1 MTNLLSVS
9 MIGSVMILVIILLR
23 ALLHNRVHRTV
34 FLLLWLLAA
43 ARLSVPM
50 VISSSVSV
58 YNLLPKGESG
68 ITETYEQILTE
79 PIGSMAVQ
87 EEGSIP
93 SRDPAETMSDIP
105 YAEVMEP
112 AEIISMDS
120 TDSLS
125 LNFGQILTTLW
136 ALGCGGCFLY
146 FLFVH
151 IRARLRYR
159 FALPEEGPAFL
170 GNIRLKRSD
179 EVSSPLVYGFFRPVI
194 LLPHDFPKKD
204 SPEYEQVLLH
214 ELTHVRSGDLWYKLF
229 MLAVTCIHWY
239 NPLVWVMLRLSTQD
253 LEIRCDARVIRKLGK
268 KKSYAMTLV
277 KAEVRQSTHFAEVAF
292 AFSLTELRLNA
303 IAKAKVYLPRSIVL
317 CAILAVVLVCCFS
330 TGPSAREKEYT
341 DTPMEATE
349 QSDMQ
354 ITEPTQTEFT
364 ETEAETEPKPLPTL
378 SMNEETEMEYLMGCD
393 YETYGSVMELSLK
406 EGERETLAL
415 KLPEDITFAM
425 DAQGREKLSL
435 EGSYSY
441 DEELYYLTLMGL
453 DEGETV
459 VYISVAGHR
468 WMTLQVEILFDLY
481 YSIPDAKLYDT
492 YGGSYS
498 ASIPSWGSQAV
509 SLRLPERAT
518 YVYDLQQHGESIP
531 DDYLSTVH
539 WYDGYHNSFYISL
552 TPDISY
558 GNAVFYFYVDG
569 HYWCKL
575 NVSFS
580 TSFNY
585 SNSSSSSSSYRPSN
599 GNSYNSYSNGSS
611 GVYDYLSGMQSYS
624 VGYAPIREQYTGYGQ
639 QGPIQV
645 FSPIYTGNGNV
656 IMPGVYWPGQ

>member
-43 ARLSVPM
+43 TRLSVPM

-79 PIGSMAVQ
+79 PTGSMAVQ
-87 EEGSIP
+87 KEGSIP

-125 LNFGQILTTLW
+125 LNYGQILTTLW

-151 IRARLRYR
+151 IRARFRYR

-214 ELTHVRSGDLWYKLF
+214 EITHVRSGDLWYKLF

-253 LEIRCDARVIRKLGK
+253 LEIRCDARVIRKLVK

-292 AFSLTELRLNA
+292 AFSLTELRINA

-349 QSDMQ
+349 QTDMQ
-354 ITEPTQTEFT
+354 ITEPTQTES
-364 ETEAETEPKPLPTL
+364 TEAETETEPKPLPTL
-378 SMNEETEMEYLMGCD
+378 SMNEETEMEYLQSCGF
-393 YETYGSVMELSLK
+393 EEYGSTMELTVY
-406 EGERETLAL
+406 ERETKTVAL
-415 KLPEDITFAM
+415 KLPEYTACTVASDGEDYVLAS
-425 DAQGREKLSL
+425 GE
-435 EGSYSY
+435 YSY
-441 DEELYYLTLMGL
+441 DEELYYLTIKGI
-453 DEGETV
+453 DEGEALIYVSVAQHAWLKIRVTV
-459 VYISVAGHR
+459 VFDPFFIVPLWEQFEAYGSTHYTNISANKVYGVSLQLPANTTYSYEVTRNGMEVSDNSLSVTQWHDSGSGAYCLELYTELSSGGAVIYFYIDGIYWCQLHVGISG
-468 WMTLQVEILFDLY
+468 QS
-481 YSIPDAKLYDT
+481 YSIDYSPYPN
-492 YGGSYS
+492 YGYS
-498 ASIPSWGSQAV
+498 DSQ
-509 SLRLPERAT
+509 PK
-518 YVYDLQQHGESIP
+518 YY
-531 DDYLSTVH
+531 YN
-539 WYDGYHNSFYISL
+539 GY
-552 TPDISY
+552 T
-558 GNAVFYFYVDG
+558 
-569 HYWCKL
+569 
-575 NVSFS
+575 
-580 TSFNY
+580 FN
-585 SNSSSSSSSYRPSN
+585 P
-599 GNSYNSYSNGSS
+599 
-611 GVYDYLSGMQSYS
+611 VTTYDYLAGLGPQ
-624 VGYAPIREQYTGYGQ
+624 PIFPNYGPTTPQQPITVMVPIITNTGY
-639 QGPIQV
+639 
-645 FSPIYTGNGNV
+645 V
-656 IMPGVYWPGQ
+656 INPGTYYP